1 MLNNLRAKII
11 LATLSIA
18 TLSSLLFMFFVY
30 DVQKN
35 LYKEEID
42 KKLKLGAQAGN
53 LYLGDELVDKYDQ
66 STPMNEEEHLQLVKK
81 LSQYAQS
88 NGLEY
93 IYLMVKEGDKVY
105 TVISSA
111 TPDELK
117 NKEYDP
123 FYTEYEASEGIQ
135 NGFQDGHTFYEDTV
149 DKYGSFRSYLQINR
163 SAKGKLYMIGAD
175 ISVSSIENGLNE
187 LLIETV
193 MIFAIVL
200 MTAGAIAM
208 WVSSLITRR
217 LSLLTLNVENLS
229 NSLDLTTDFELNG
242 NDEIARL
249 SNSLNH
255 FLHTIRSV
263 IYEAANV
270 SKENV
275 ALAGDTVNEA
285 YGVTEKIKN
294 TRELIHQS
302 LEEIYEIS
310 SQIDEVSH
318 YSGSVVGSISKADQQ
333 LESTKL
339 SIHQVAD
346 SARQSARNG
355 ETLAQQ
361 LRQLKS
367 EAEQIR
373 SILTIIGD
381 IANQTNLLALNAAI
395 EAARAGEHGRG
406 FAVVADE
413 VRKLAENTQSS
424 LTDIASMTEVIIR
437 SVGEI
442 ADGTVESSEEISE
455 LAKITEASEESIN
468 NAAQSMREVVLTM
481 NQTQERLAAL
491 HRHGESTSKRM
502 DSIDHDSLANI
513 EIIEQMDKK
522 ISRLSALSYELGE
535 KLNFCRMKKSA

>member
-11 LATLSIA
+11 VATLSIA

-30 DVQKN
+30 DVQKS
-35 LYKEEID
+35 LYMEEID

-53 LYLGDELVDKYDQ
+53 LYLGDDLVDRFDQ
-66 STPMNEEEHLQLVKK
+66 SNPMSEERHLQLVKK
-81 LSQYAQS
+81 LSDYAQS

-93 IYLMVKEGDKVY
+93 IYLMVKEGDKVF

-135 NGFQDGHTFYEDTV
+135 NGFQEGHTFYEDTV
-149 DKYGSFRSYLQINR
+149 DKYGNFRSYLKICR
-163 SAKGKLYMIGAD
+163 STNGKLYMVGAD
-175 ISVSSIENGLNE
+175 ISVSNIQKDLNA
-187 LLIETV
+187 LLLETV
-193 MIFAIVL
+193 GIFVIVL
-200 MTAGAIAM
+200 IIAGGIAL
-208 WVSSLITRR
+208 WISSLITRR
-217 LSLLTLNVENLS
+217 LSLLTINVEKLS
-229 NSLDLTTDFELNG
+229 NSLDLTTNFELIG

-263 IYEAANV
+263 IHEAANV

-294 TRELIHQS
+294 TRELIHKN
-302 LEEIYEIS
+302 LEEIYQIS
-310 SQIDEVSH
+310 SKIDEVSH
-318 YSGSVVGSISKADQQ
+318 YSGSVVGSLNKADNQ
-333 LESTKL
+333 LESTKT
-339 SIHQVAD
+339 SIHKVAD
-346 SARQSARNG
+346 SARQSAQNG

-413 VRKLAENTQSS
+413 VRKLAEKTQSS

-442 ADGTVESSEEISE
+442 ADGTIESSEEISE
-455 LAKITEASEESIN
+455 LAKITELTEESIN
-468 NAAQSMREVVLTM
+468 VTAQSMREVVVTM
-481 NQTQERLAAL
+481 NQTQERLMVL
-491 HRHGESTSKRM
+491 HQHGESTSNRM
-502 DSIDHDSLANI
+502 DSIDHDSMANI
-513 EIIEQMDKK
+513 EIIENMDKK

-535 KLNFCRMKKSA
+535 KLNFCKMVSR